1 MPSFGRQAAAGDTS
15 ADVVHS
21 FRVNAVLPD
30 GAVEAREQ
38 TLAYQVRAMRP
49 AAVPAGPGGAV
60 G

>member
-38 TLAYQVRAMRP
+38 TLAYQARAMRP
-49 AAVPAGPGGAV
+49 AAVTGPAGAAG
-60 G
+60 